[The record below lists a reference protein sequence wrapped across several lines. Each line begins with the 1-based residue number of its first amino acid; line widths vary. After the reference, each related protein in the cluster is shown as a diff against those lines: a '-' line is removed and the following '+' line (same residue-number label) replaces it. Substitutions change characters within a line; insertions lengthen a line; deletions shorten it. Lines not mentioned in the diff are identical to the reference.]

1 MGAPVVWF
9 EIGGDDADRLQ
20 DFYTGL
26 LDWQLTK
33 MDEMDY
39 RLVETGGEGGI
50 PGGVFASPPEAGN
63 YVTVYA
69 AVDDVAGSVTQAVE
83 LGGSLVQPP
92 TPLPNG
98 SMIAMVDD
106 PEGHRVGLIQQAA

>member
-26 LDWQLTK
+26 FDWKLTP
-33 MDEMDY
+33 MDDQDY
-39 RLVETGGEGGI
+39 RLVDTGSEDGI

-63 YVTVYA
+63 YVTVYG
-69 AVDDVAGSVTQAVE
+69 AVQDVASSVTEAVR
-83 LGGSLVQPP
+83 LGGTLVQPP

-98 SMIAMVDD
+98 AMIAMVDD
-106 PEGHRVGLIQQAA
+106 PEGHRVGLIQPAA